1 MERLLH
7 RKPTGS
13 LLTAAGANNVGD
25 RHENGRRRWTRHT
38 PATPGPCRRDGA
50 GRRMLKMTER
60 GGEARG
66 RNGAGYSPDGVLAG
80 DGPAG
85 ADAGDTSL
93 GVSPNRRRK
102 AVAKLAGLE

>member
-1 MERLLH
+1 M
-7 RKPTGS
+7 
-13 LLTAAGANNVGD
+13 TAAGANNVGD

-38 PATPGPCRRDGA
+38 PAPPRALPARRRRTPDA
-50 GRRMLKMTER
+50 DVD
-60 GGEARG
+60 GEACG

-80 DGPAG
+80 EGPAG